1 MKDRINKY
9 LFALREG
16 VKNFFKHDTGFKVL
30 SLAIAMGLW
39 LFIGVQNPETIRT
52 YRNVS
57 IDVNAN
63 MSGEKALSII
73 GDDVLEATVT
83 AKGKRGA
90 ILNVV
95 ASDFDLT
102 ADATNIKEPG
112 TYNLRLEA
120 TSKVADVHVDKVS
133 PTSIEVRLDYIM
145 TKTIPIE
152 VVIDS
157 KLSEEDYVLGTAVT
171 TADSVTVTG
180 PETELMK
187 VERVYA
193 VLKVEEAGKYSEKL
207 NIRYVDIN
215 GETVDST
222 YFEAD
227 VDKLGVKLDA
237 YTKKEVPVK
246 AYADA
251 EGTMFDE
258 NNYRLTVSPST
269 MTVYGHEDDLK
280 TVEEISAGTFKANL
294 LLEGEFEQTLTL
306 PEGIYTE
313 DSLKVTVSVRFAGV
327 GDRQFTVDTVQF
339 KNVQPSCLAVLNDE
353 KVTFTVRSK
362 DTLDDADVYLE
373 VDLENIYPG
382 TQQLPAQLKFNNG
395 KQGELLSDVT
405 VSVTVEIE

>member
-1 MKDRINKY
+1 MKSKITRY
-9 LFALREG
+9 LFALRDG
-16 VKNFFKHDTGFKVL
+16 VISFFKYDTGFKAL

-39 LFIGVQNPETIRT
+39 LFIGAQNPETTRT
-52 YRNVS
+52 YRNVT

-73 GDDVLEATVT
+73 GDDALEATVT
-83 AKGKRGA
+83 ATGKREA
-90 ILNVV
+90 LLDVV

-112 TYNLRLEA
+112 VYNLKIEA
-120 TSKVADVHVDKVS
+120 TSKIADVQVDKVS

-145 TKTIPIE
+145 TRTLPIE

-157 KLSEEDYVLGTAVT
+157 KLSQEDYVLGQVT
-171 TADSVTVTG
+171 TTAQSVTVTG
-180 PETELMK
+180 PETELSK

-222 YFEAD
+222 HFEAD
-227 VDKLGVKLDA
+227 INTLGVKLDA
-237 YTKKEVPVK
+237 YTKKEVPIK
-246 AYADA
+246 AYADV
-251 EGTMFDE
+251 EGTMFGE

-269 MTVYGHEDDLK
+269 ITVYGHESALKDL
-280 TVEEISAGTFKANL
+280 EEISAGTFKANL
-294 LLEGEFEQTLTL
+294 LLEGDFEQSLTL

-313 DSLKVTVSVRFAGV
+313 ESLKVSISVRFAGIT
-327 GDRQFTVDTVQF
+327 DRQFTVDTVQF
-339 KNVQPSCLAVLNDE
+339 KNIQPSCFAVLDDE
-353 KVTFTVRSK
+353 NVTFTVRSK
-362 DTLDDADVYLE
+362 DELTAEDVYLE
-373 VDLENIYPG
+373 VDLENVYPG
-382 TQQLPAQLKFNNG
+382 TQELPAVLRFNNG

-405 VSVTVEIE
+405 VNVTVEIE